1 MAGSKPF
8 PVKFSRFPRLDE
20 SNSMYR
26 LKLPAIHLAWYRYL
40 LHYPAQFALAIMGIS
55 LGVAVIVSI
64 GLAKDSAMEAFVQA
78 TRTISGKAS
87 YRIVGQSGTIEESLY
102 VRLRLDN
109 LAFRLIPRIEGYVQ
123 PENQPGEKIRLIGI
137 DPFAE
142 TGFGSIEALAS
153 ASFSEEGPSTI
164 ARIMTRPGH
173 VALSENTAKR
183 LQLKAGEDLL
193 VSIGKERKL
202 LRVATVLK
210 FSDRLMQQAMEDL
223 ILTDIGSAQE
233 LLGQVGRISRIDVI
247 APEPDT
253 SPTAVQ
259 QLEQR
264 LPETTALISY
274 QSLTRNAQDLTD
286 SFYTNLT
293 ALSLLSLLVG
303 MFLIYNTVNFL
314 TLRRQP
320 LTATLRAIGAS
331 RHQIFMLVI
340 SETAL
345 LGFIGTLI
353 GLWLGTLFAHG
364 LLELIANTIDNVYF
378 PLPSPILTIPFTSL
392 AQGLMIGTIV
402 SVASALPPAATAMQT
417 EPAQACLRSR
427 LESRTRKQVVRSGG
441 IGILSVAT
449 GSLTIF
455 ASGTSVAYGFAG
467 LMLLVLGCALL
478 TPSLLMAFSRF
489 AYPTVVRM
497 FGVVVALPLR
507 ALDANISRT
516 GFAVAALM
524 VAISTAVGIQI
535 MVASF
540 RYSVSDWLENRL
552 DADFYVSAGQGSVM
566 NHAPLD
572 EGDLARISGIDSV
585 GAVGS
590 VLRYTL
596 QRPEA
601 QDRFRVYQ
609 LTARGRHG
617 FDFIAVQPDGVWQ
630 DFSHQDTVIVTES
643 YAFYHHLKVG
653 SSLPL
658 ATRQGMQEFRVIGI
672 YTDYNP
678 GQGLIGISRSTF
690 QRHWHT
696 EGFSVFSVYMKP
708 GSDPGHLKRQLQA
721 LNTPTRI
728 INVTEQARVV
738 KVSMAVFDQAFAVTR
753 ILQWLATAIAVLGV
767 FSVLSAIQL
776 DRVYEYG
783 VLRSIGITSQQLGSL
798 VCLES
803 ALMGGFA
810 GLLALPV
817 GTMTSGIL
825 IYVINRRSFGWSM
838 DFELPVEIVAQG
850 LAGGIL
856 AAVLAGLVP
865 AYRMTRLLP
874 AEALRN
880 NRG

>member
-1 MAGSKPF
+1 MAESNPF
-8 PVKFSRFPRLDE
+8 PVKFNHFSKLHE
-20 SNSMYR
+20 SNSMHR
-26 LKLPAIHLAWYRYL
+26 FKLPVIHLAWYRYL
-40 LHYPAQFALAIMGIS
+40 LHYPAQFALGIMGIS

-64 GLAKDSAMEAFVQA
+64 GLAKDSAMDAFVQA
-78 TRTISGKAS
+78 TRTLSGKAS
-87 YRIVGQSGTIEESLY
+87 YRIVGQSGMIEESLY
-102 VRLRLDN
+102 VRLKLDN
-109 LAFRLIPRIEGYVQ
+109 LAFRLIPRVEGYVQ

-142 TGFGSIEALAS
+142 TGFGSMEALAT
-153 ASFSEEGPSTI
+153 ASFSEEGPSAI

-183 LQLKAGEDLL
+183 LKLKAGEDLL
-193 VSIGKERKL
+193 VIIGKERKL
-202 LRVATVLK
+202 LRVASVLK
-210 FSDRLMQQAMEDL
+210 FSDLLMQQAMEDL
-223 ILTDIGSAQE
+223 ILTDIGNAQE
-233 LLGQVGRISRIDVI
+233 ILGQIGRISRIDVI
-247 APEPDT
+247 APKPEINP
-253 SPTAVQ
+253 SAVH

-264 LPETTALISY
+264 LPETTALVSY

-331 RHQIFMLVI
+331 RRQIFMLVI
-340 SETAL
+340 SESAL
-345 LGFIGTLI
+345 LGCIGTLA
-353 GLWLGTLFAHG
+353 GLWLGVLLAHG
-364 LLELIANTIDNVYF
+364 LLELIGNTIDNVYF

-392 AQGLMIGTIV
+392 VQGLMIGTIV
-402 SVASALPPAATAMQT
+402 SVGSALLPAATAMQT
-417 EPAQACLRSR
+417 EPAQACIRSR
-427 LESRTRKQVVRSGG
+427 LESRTRKQLACSGG
-441 IGILSVAT
+441 LGILSMAA
-449 GSLTIF
+449 GSLTIL
-455 ASGTSVAYGFAG
+455 ASSTSVAYGFAG

-478 TPSLLMAFSRF
+478 TPWILMAFSRF
-489 AYPTVVRM
+489 TYPATVRM
-497 FGVVVALPLR
+497 FGIVVALPLR
-507 ALDANISRT
+507 SLDSNISRT

-524 VAISTAVGIQI
+524 VAISTAVGVQI

-552 DADFYVSAGQGSVM
+552 NADFYVSAGQGSVM

-572 EGDLARISGIDSV
+572 EGDLARVSEINGV
-585 GAVGS
+585 ETVGS

-596 QRPEA
+596 QRPKG
-601 QDRFRVYQ
+601 QDHIRVYQ
-609 LTARGRHG
+609 LTARGQDG
-617 FDFIAVQPDGVWQ
+617 FNFITVQPDRIWQ
-630 DFSHQDTVIVTES
+630 DFSDRDTVIVTES
-643 YAFYHHLKVG
+643 YAFYHHLKIG
-653 SSLPL
+653 SALPL
-658 ATRQGMQEFRVIGI
+658 ATRQGIQEFRVIGI
-672 YTDYNP
+672 YIDYNP

-690 QRHWHT
+690 QRHWHAQ
-696 EGFSVFSVYMKP
+696 GFSVFSVYMKP
-708 GSDPGHLKRQLQA
+708 GSNPGHLKRQLQA
-721 LNTPTRI
+721 LNTPKRI

-738 KVSMAVFDQAFAVTR
+738 KVSIAVFDQAFSVTR

-783 VLRSIGITSQQLGSL
+783 ILRSIGITSRQLGSL
-798 VCLES
+798 VSLES

-810 GLLALPV
+810 GLVALPV
-817 GTMTSGIL
+817 GTMTAGIL

-838 DFELPVEIVAQG
+838 DFELPIEIIAQG
-850 LAGGIL
+850 LASGIL